1 MRMSRASAS
10 LSIVIKRT
18 SRRFFMRGCP
28 LLAVKCKAKRYQ
40 KTIESSM
47 VSSPFFW
54 GSRKGFFED
63 FFSHH
68 HAAHFGSLDMC
79 GDFCDG
85 VPEFAIKHA
94 HGGKGDEGRSE
105 TEGFK
110 DLCGFT
116 GFAELVLRPDTF
128 DRNGSCECEC
138 FAYSTRETAAYL
150 SFFDC
155 DDRTC
160 FFCSSNDRFFVERL
174 DCVRINNTTFDSV

>member
-116 GFAELVLRPDTF
+116 GFAELVLRADAF
-128 DRNGSCECEC
+128 DWNGSCERERFTHGSCE
-138 FAYSTRETAAYL
+138 SSRDL
-150 SFFDC
+150 SFLDR

-160 FFCSSNDRFFVERL
+160 FLRRGNDGFL
-174 DCVRINNTTFDSV
+174 IK